1 MKLPAEFEDSYVKE
15 VLYNTSLKDLPDE
28 EWKLIEGFENYAISN
43 YGRVKSLARWS
54 HSSKGK
60 ERELPDLIMKL
71 IFSENFN
78 KHLHRPFY
86 NVFCSLTIEGKRY
99 RRSVSRLIYYHFIE
113 KFDFDD
119 RSFIIS
125 YKDRNSLNTNY
136 KNLEKI
142 NNYERAV
149 KSMQNNRAEI
159 SEMKFQKPISQYTT
173 EGEWVADFESAIL
186 AEEMT
191 GIAYKSILSVVKR
204 KKTTAGGF
212 LWFLQNNIPKKE
224 DFIVNSKSSVS
235 RKTFNK
241 TLWQRL
247 GKPPIDMSN
256 LPPCMNLSPQDLI
269 GEEWKPIPSFEHQ
282 YLISNKG
289 RVKRL
294 GSWTSN
300 KRAFWKEQIMR
311 IMAHVKTPEKCYFYI
326 IPNLN
331 GKIARIT
338 IPRIMYHC
346 FVEEFDLNDK
356 TLVVVNQNEP
366 LWNMDL
372 SKLSLRSVNSMLEEK
387 RKKKSNK
394 QNSVL

>member
-28 EWKLIEGFENYAISN
+28 KWKLIEGFENYAVSN

-54 HSSKGK
+54 HSPKGN
-60 ERELPDLIMKL
+60 ERKLPDLIMKL
-71 IFSENFN
+71 IFNKVFN
-78 KHLHRPFY
+78 KHLHRSFY

-99 RRSVSRLIYYHFIE
+99 RRSVSRFVYYHFVE
-113 KFDFDD
+113 NFDLND

-125 YKDRNSLNTNY
+125 YKDGNSLNTHC

-142 NNYERAV
+142 TNYERAV

-159 SEMKFQKPISQYTT
+159 SEMKFQKPISQYTV
-173 EGEWVADFESAIL
+173 EGEWIADFESAIL

-204 KKTTAGGF
+204 KRTTAGGF

-224 DFIVNSKSSVS
+224 DFIVDSKSSIS
-235 RKTFNK
+235 RRIFNK
-241 TLWQRL
+241 PLWERL
-247 GKPPIDMSN
+247 NKPSIDMNN
-256 LPPCMNLSPQDLI
+256 LPPCMDLSLQDLP
-269 GEEWKPIPSFEHQ
+269 GEEWKPIPGFEHQ

-311 IMAHVKTPEKCYFYI
+311 IMADVKTPDKCYFYI
-326 IPNLN
+326 VPNLN
-331 GKIARIT
+331 GKTARIA
-338 IPRIMYHC
+338 IPRVMYHC

-356 TLVVVNQNEP
+356 TMLVVNQNQP
-366 LWNMDL
+366 LWNIDL
-372 SKLSLRSVNSMLEEK
+372 TKLLLRSMNLMLEEK
-387 RKKKSNK
+387 RNKKSNK
-394 QNSVL
+394 QNRVL

>member
-28 EWKLIEGFENYAISN
+28 KWKLIDGFEVYMISN
-43 YGRVKSLARWS
+43 YGRVKSLDRWS
-54 HSSKGK
+54 NSLKGN
-60 ERELPDLIMKL
+60 ERKLPDLIMKL
-71 IFSENFN
+71 VFSENFN
-78 KHLHRPFY
+78 KRLHRPFY

-113 KFDFDD
+113 KFDLSD

-125 YKDRNSLNTNY
+125 YKDGNSLNTHC

-142 NNYERAV
+142 TNYERAV

-159 SEMKFQKPISQYTT
+159 SEMKFQKPISQYTVK
-173 EGEWVADFESAIL
+173 GEWVADFKSAIE
-186 AEEMT
+186 AEEVT
-191 GIAYKSILSVVKR
+191 RIAYKSILSVVKR
-204 KKTTAGGF
+204 KRTTAGGF

-224 DFIVNSKSSVS
+224 DFIVDSKSNTS
-235 RKTFNK
+235 RRIFNK
-241 TLWQRL
+241 PLWERL
-247 GKPPIDMSN
+247 GKPPIDMNN
-256 LPPCMNLSPQDLI
+256 LPPCMNLSLQNLP

-311 IMAHVKTPEKCYFYI
+311 IMAHVKTPDKCYFYI
-326 IPNLN
+326 VPNLN
-331 GKIARIT
+331 GKTARIA
-338 IPRIMYHC
+338 IPRIMYYC
-346 FVEEFDLNDK
+346 FIEEFDLNDK
-356 TLVVVNQNEP
+356 TLLVVNRNKP

-372 SKLSLRSVNSMLEEK
+372 SKLSLRPLNLMLEEK

-394 QNSVL
+394 QNRVL